1 MKLQFSAQL
10 WQWEGQGAAWFFVTV
25 PAEWSER
32 IRDIP
37 REPRPGFGSLRVQA
51 TIGSTTW
58 GTSIFPDSKTRCYM
72 LPVKKAVRSAEALA
86 PGVETSVTLQLLD

>member
-10 WQWEGQGAAWFFVTV
+10 WQWEWQGAAWFFVTV

-37 REPRPGFGSLRVQA
+37 REPRPGFGS
-51 TIGSTTW
+51 
-58 GTSIFPDSKTRCYM
+58 
-72 LPVKKAVRSAEALA
+72 
-86 PGVETSVTLQLLD
+86 